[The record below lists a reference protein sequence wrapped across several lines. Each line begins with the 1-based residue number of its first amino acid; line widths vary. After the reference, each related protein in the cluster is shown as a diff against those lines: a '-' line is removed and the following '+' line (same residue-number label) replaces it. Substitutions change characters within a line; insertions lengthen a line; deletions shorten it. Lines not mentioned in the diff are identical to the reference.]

1 VRKWTHSAVHQP
13 WFINEWQASIDALDE
28 AFAMGFTEVPLP
40 VPTKGC
46 HTAPS
51 HAGQRKGCTFSD
63 DIQLYLGL
71 EDELYAFST
80 TIRHESL
87 QQWPEKPWRLA
98 TTRLKPTMT
107 ANDTLSQQFGTTPN
121 CHFLGEREA
130 PRSVTKYKKISTK
143 TKFHIGDKM
152 HAHYLS
158 GCVICERFMTGMAL
172 WNVSK
177 KARSSMSVHGIF
189 IQQGRRV

>member
-130 PRSVTKYKKISTK
+130 P
-143 TKFHIGDKM
+143 
-152 HAHYLS
+152 ALS
-158 GCVICERFMTGMAL
+158 YQVQEDIDQNQVPHWGQDARTLPEWLRDLRAL
-172 WNVSK
+172 HD
-177 KARSSMSVHGIF
+177 RHGT
-189 IQQGRRV
+189 VECL